1 MEIDWT
7 LSLDNPLWSV
17 LSAAILLLGAY
28 LANKKSGG
36 HSAITLDTL
45 LSILAS
51 SRIPLITSFVA
62 FVATRPEVRE
72 KLQNIWN
79 LFMGKPVPDDTK
91 LPEEK

>member
-17 LSAAILLLGAY
+17 LSAALLLVGAY

-36 HSAITLDTL
+36 PAITLDTL

-72 KLQNIWN
+72 KLQNIWS
-79 LFMGKPVPDDTK
+79 LFMGKPVPDPTK
-91 LPEEK
+91 VPEEK